1 MNKKKERRMPK
12 TLTAS
17 ALGFMMI
24 ISLGACS
31 TKQPIQEIAIST
43 KPVNK
48 PELVLPK
55 VDQINIRNVEWV
67 VLNEDNIDEELEKIR
82 ATGQPVGLFALT
94 GKGYQNLALNFSDI
108 RAMVQ
113 QQQQI
118 IAAYEKYYVEAE
130 KTMDSAV
137 KVQ

>member
-1 MNKKKERRMPK
+1 MLK
-12 TLTAS
+12 TLTVS

-31 TKQPIQEIAIST
+31 QNQPIQEIAIST
-43 KPVNK
+43 KPIDK
-48 PELVLPK
+48 PKLVLPK
-55 VDQINIRNVEWV
+55 VDKVNIRDIEWIVINEENVE
-67 VLNEDNIDEELEKIR
+67 EEIQKIKDS
-82 ATGQPVGLFALT
+82 GQPVGLFALT

-118 IAAYEKYYVEAE
+118 IAAYETYYQEAE
-130 KTMDSAV
+130 KKLDEAV
-137 KVQ
+137 TVE

>member
-1 MNKKKERRMPK
+1 MLK
-12 TLTAS
+12 TLTVS

-31 TKQPIQEIAIST
+31 QNQPIQEIAIST
-43 KPVNK
+43 KPIDK
-48 PELVLPK
+48 PKLVLPK
-55 VDQINIRNVEWV
+55 VDKVNIRDIEWV
-67 VLNEDNIDEELEKIR
+67 VINEENVEEEIQKIKDS
-82 ATGQPVGLFALT
+82 GQPVGLFTLT

-118 IAAYEKYYVEAE
+118 IAAYETYYQQAE
-130 KTMDSAV
+130 KKLDEAV
-137 KVQ
+137 TIE

>member
-1 MNKKKERRMPK
+1 MPK

-31 TKQPIQEIAIST
+31 TNQPIQEIAIST

-67 VLNEDNIDEELEKIR
+67 VLNEDNIDDELEKIR

>member
-1 MNKKKERRMPK
+1 MLK
-12 TLTAS
+12 TLTVS

-31 TKQPIQEIAIST
+31 QNQPIQEIAIST
-43 KPVNK
+43 KPIDK
-48 PELVLPK
+48 PKLVLPK
-55 VDQINIRNVEWV
+55 VDKVNIRDIEWIVINEENVE
-67 VLNEDNIDEELEKIR
+67 EEIQKIKDS
-82 ATGQPVGLFALT
+82 GQPVGLFTLT

-118 IAAYEKYYVEAE
+118 IAAYETYYQQAE
-130 KTMDSAV
+130 KKLDEAV
-137 KVQ
+137 TIE

>member
-1 MNKKKERRMPK
+1 MVSV
-12 TLTAS
+12 LTRS

-31 TKQPIQEIAIST
+31 TKQPVQEIAITT

-48 PELVLPK
+48 PELVLPN
-55 VDQINIRNVEWV
+55 VDQINIRDIEWIV
-67 VLNEDNIDEELEKIR
+67 INEDNVDAELEKIR
-82 ATGQPVGLFALT
+82 LSGQPVGLFALT
-94 GKGYQNLALNFSDI
+94 GKGYEHLALNFSDI

-130 KTMDSAV
+130 KTMDTAV

>member
-1 MNKKKERRMPK
+1 MLK
-12 TLTAS
+12 TLTVS

-31 TKQPIQEIAIST
+31 QNQPIQEIAIST
-43 KPVNK
+43 KPIDK
-48 PELVLPK
+48 PKLVLPK
-55 VDQINIRNVEWV
+55 VDKINIRDIEWV
-67 VLNEDNIDEELEKIR
+67 VINEENVEEEIQKIKDS
-82 ATGQPVGLFALT
+82 GQPVGLFTLT

-118 IAAYEKYYVEAE
+118 IAAYETYYQQAE
-130 KTMDSAV
+130 KKLDEAV
-137 KVQ
+137 TIE